1 MNKVPRKMFKLLAIV
16 LFLLAVASVLAT
28 LFAAPGSSRSPGL
41 FLAVVLAGF
50 GRWLLGKSQGKSAKY
65 TFGRTI
71 EVSESDDTSAQSE
84 GPERKSLDFE
94 PPQFTQDQF
103 EDSIMSESPALSY
116 TAECLL
122 RIIVRRGDTMTDAVL
137 VYRDNDDDIRWY
149 GTDSVTRSDAVIM
162 LEKVK
167 QSLTSKS

>member
-1 MNKVPRKMFKLLAIV
+1 MIMSGRHVYKILAIAFFV
-16 LFLLAVASVLAT
+16 
-28 LFAAPGSSRSPGL
+28 
-41 FLAVVLAGF
+41 LAVVSVLTTLYYGSVSNRSTSLFSAVVLVGI
-50 GRWLLGKSQGKSAKY
+50 GRWLLGKSQGKSAKD

-71 EVSESDDTSAQSE
+71 SVSESGGTSAE
-84 GPERKSLDFE
+84 TEPLGRKSQDFVS
-94 PPQFTQDQF
+94 PQFTQDQF

-167 QSLTSKS
+167 QSLVAES

>member
-1 MNKVPRKMFKLLAIV
+1 MFGRYAYKTLAIA
-16 LFLLAVASVLAT
+16 LFALAVVSVLMT
-28 LFAAPGSSRSPGL
+28 LYYGSGSSRSTGL
-41 FLAVVLAGF
+41 FSAVVLVGI
-50 GRWLLGKSQGKSAKY
+50 GRWLLGKSQGKSAKD

-71 EVSESDDTSAQSE
+71 EVSESDNTSAQNE
-84 GPERKSLDFE
+84 RPERKNLDFV

-122 RIIVRRGDTMTDAVL
+122 RIIVRRGETMTGAVL

-149 GTDSVTRSDAVIM
+149 GTESVTRSDAVIM
-162 LEKVK
+162 LEEVK
-167 QSLTSKS
+167 ISLVSKS

>member
-1 MNKVPRKMFKLLAIV
+1 MFGRYAYKILAIA
-16 LFLLAVASVLAT
+16 LFALAVVSVLTT
-28 LFAAPGSSRSPGL
+28 LYYGSGSSRSTGL
-41 FLAVVLAGF
+41 FPAVVLVGI
-50 GRWLLGKSQGKSAKY
+50 GTWLLGKSQGKSAKD

-84 GPERKSLDFE
+84 SPERKNLDFE

-122 RIIVRRGDTMTDAVL
+122 RIIIRRGDTMTGAVL
-137 VYRDNDDDIRWY
+137 VYRDNDEDIRWY

-162 LEKVK
+162 LEEVK
-167 QSLTSKS
+167 KSLVSKS